1 MVRSSGPGDWTVA
14 RRRER
19 SATECTVAA
28 RDISGVSRLPR
39 HRAHRARGSQLRPDP
54 PHPDGRIVTVPP
66 RPRDG
71 YRLDTRALHGSK
83 VHESCDLYAALTT
96 GANVPSPAST
106 PAFVGTPFGSG
117 RLRAAVACG
126 AISEGGGSVVYLR
139 GSRTAQPPSR
149 PAAPQTFKDVS
160 RLQSCSVIVRSPL
173 RSKAH
178 SRQRGARV
186 RGRRGARGRAP
197 PVRAYTPSPRHAT
210 CAAGTHSCLSC
221 RIPPGG
227 EVAGPWCR
235 HYESS

>member
-1 MVRSSGPGDWTVA
+1 MVRTRGDWTVA

-39 HRAHRARGSQLRPDP
+39 HRAHRARGSQLRPAI
-54 PHPDGRIVTVPP
+54 GRIAFRTAAAP
-66 RPRDG
+66 RGGRIS
-71 YRLDTRALHGSK
+71 TRALHGSK

-117 RLRAAVACG
+117 RRRAAVACG

-210 CAAGTHSCLSC
+210 CAAGTHSCLCC

>member
-1 MVRSSGPGDWTVA
+1 MGPDPRGLD
-14 RRRER
+14 RRETSR
-19 SATECTVAA
+19 EV
-28 RDISGVSRLPR
+28 RDGVYGS
-39 HRAHRARGSQLRPDP
+39 RARYKRRLATP
-54 PHPDGRIVTVPP
+54 PPP
-66 RPRDG
+66 RPPRAG
-71 YRLDTRALHGSK
+71 VAAQARSAASLTAAPAGRISTRALHGSK

-117 RLRAAVACG
+117 RRRAAVACG